1 MARLKYRNW
10 VPELSEAF
18 VQRRAQATAAQ
29 HSETVAARVDQLAAQ
44 NRQIYQQECFNLNPA
59 TNVMNPRA
67 EALLSSGMGT
77 RPSLGYSGDK
87 YEMGL
92 EAIEEIEVIAAQLCA
107 EVFNAQYAEIR
118 VASGAMANLYNFMAL
133 TAPGDDIIVP
143 PATIGGHATH
153 HVDGCAGLFGLFS
166 HNAPIDHDGYSV
178 NLPGLAKMAA
188 RIRSKLINIG
198 GSLNLFAHP
207 VREIRQIADN
217 VGAKVLFD
225 AAHQCRMIAGRAWA
239 TPPSGG
245 RPCYDH
251 EHL

>member
-1 MARLKYRNW
+1 
-10 VPELSEAF
+10 
-18 VQRRAQATAAQ
+18 
-29 HSETVAARVDQLAAQ
+29 
-44 NRQIYQQECFNLNPA
+44 
-59 TNVMNPRA
+59 
-67 EALLSSGMGT
+67 
-77 RPSLGYSGDK
+77 
-87 YEMGL
+87 
-92 EAIEEIEVIAAQLCA
+92 VIAAQLCA

-118 VASGAMANLYNFMAL
+118 VASGAMANLYSFMAL

-143 PATIGGHATH
+143 PATIGGHVTH

-178 NLPGLAKMAA
+178 NLLGLAKMAA

-207 VREIRQIADN
+207 VRELRQIADN

-225 AAHQCRMIAGRAWA
+225 AAHQCHMIAGRAWA

-251 EHL
+251 EQL